1 MHGLRKYLVRKE
13 KLSESESGG
22 ANLVV
27 SDPGPSQ
34 STEQP
39 CEVCITPKGI
49 SEVVEPLTE
58 EAQSSS
64 EELEHLP
71 EEIPPP
77 AKKRKCLSSSDKK
90 QQYISRL
97 SFRTEWQSKYPWVT
111 CTDSNKGMFCSLC
124 LKWGKPPAG
133 SRGAWTTRGIT
144 KWKHATE
151 VLKSH
156 SESQWHKD
164 AAITASMAKQTE
176 LGESVLELYN
186 TAAAKEREEKRKRNR
201 EILLK
206 LMRSVIS

>member
-1 MHGLRKYLVRKE
+1 MWAIFKYYRPHVLADALVVHSEKSCTMHGLRKYLVRKE

-71 EEIPPP
+71 QEIPPP

-133 SRGAWTTRGIT
+133 VRGAWTTRGIT
-144 KWKHATE
+144 KWEHATE

-176 LGESVLELYN
+176 LGESVLAL
-186 TAAAKEREEKRKRNR
+186 
-201 EILLK
+201 
-206 LMRSVIS
+206 